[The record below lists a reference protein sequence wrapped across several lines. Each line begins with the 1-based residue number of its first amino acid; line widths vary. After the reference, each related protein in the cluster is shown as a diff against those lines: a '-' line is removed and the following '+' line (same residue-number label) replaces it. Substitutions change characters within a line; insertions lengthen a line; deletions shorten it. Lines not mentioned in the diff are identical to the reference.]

1 MKTKAWLAGLVSVL
15 ALSGIVGATLAQ
27 AGDNTKATSRAKI
40 SSEQFG
46 QSLRPAKGHPRSQAA
61 DQEDQQGQEDQKA
74 EDQQGQED
82 QEDQQG
88 QEDQKAE
95 DDRHEDPEGQD
106 VNHEC
111 PPDCD
116 TANGEAP

>member
-74 EDQQGQED
+74 ED
-82 QEDQQG
+82 
-88 QEDQKAE
+88 
-95 DDRHEDPEGQD
+95 DRHEDPEGQD